1 MCFQFAGGIGCGMYL
16 TGVFS
21 CRRAGSQQLVPTES
35 CGACNL
41 AVVARH
47 QAEFQCVCLLHAGGT
62 GCGLCLTATSAVG
75 KWWPTEPWHPIWT
88 TCSMTQASL
97 AVRYVMSCGEVGGL
111 KCPGG
116 RGGSHVKGGKPGHMI
131 HKLQHCTKPPTTAT
145 GPLPLLTTA
154 VNHQQ
159 MLRFSSTGFVL
170 VFVTG
175 DDPLGSG

>member
-88 TCSMTQASL
+88 TWSMTQASL
-97 AVRYVMSCGEVGGL
+97 AVRYVMSCGEVGGAQMS
-111 KCPGG
+111 GG
-116 RGGSHVKGGKPGHMI
+116 GGGLTCQRGETWSHDSQAAAL
-131 HKLQHCTKPPTTAT
+131 HKAAHHCHRSLATAD
-145 GPLPLLTTA
+145 
-154 VNHQQ
+154 HSCQ
-159 MLRFSSTGFVL
+159 SSTNVALLKHRFCACVCHWR
-170 VFVTG
+170 
-175 DDPLGSG
+175 